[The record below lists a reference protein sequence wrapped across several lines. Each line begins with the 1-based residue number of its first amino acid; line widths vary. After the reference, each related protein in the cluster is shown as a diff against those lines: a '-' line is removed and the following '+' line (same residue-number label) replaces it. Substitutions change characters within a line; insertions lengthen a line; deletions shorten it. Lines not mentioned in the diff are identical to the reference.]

1 VSIDR
6 RFSIMSKDYS
16 LAVNQVA
23 RIEQLCGFLAHP
35 GLDAAIK
42 SSVPVTMPQSEGSL
56 GFDTPLWIGL
66 GLVGL
71 WSALDAYAER
81 SAYGGTTCGT
91 CGRRN
96 CLSSRLASTGRLDE
110 TSEAVLG
117 ELEDIRHLFA
127 HNYAGHVDSRYF
139 SKTRHALRAG
149 FHVPL
154 LSGATF
160 DGTNIALT
168 AKHLR
173 YYAGQSRKIL
183 TALT

>member
-1 VSIDR
+1 
-6 RFSIMSKDYS
+6 MSKDYS
-16 LAVNQVA
+16 LAVSQIT
-23 RIEQLCGFLAHP
+23 RIEQLCDFLDHP

-42 SSVPVTMPQSEGSL
+42 CSVPVSMPQSEGSL

-81 SAYGGTTCGT
+81 SGYSRTPCET
-91 CGRRN
+91 CGRN
-96 CLSSRLASTGRLDE
+96 CLPGRLASTGRLDR
-110 TSEAVLG
+110 TSQQVLG

-127 HNYAGHVDSRYF
+127 HNFAGHADSTYF
-139 SKTRHALRAG
+139 SKKQRHYLCDGSPVR
-149 FHVPL
+149 F
-154 LSGATF
+154 LSEATF

-173 YYAGQSRKIL
+173 FYAGQSRKIL
-183 TALT
+183 FALTDLF